1 VVQPRRSIG
10 GDRVDAERSGS
21 RGQFGVVDRAGR
33 NAEAAKRQQLD

>member
-21 RGQFGVVDRAGR
+21 IGQFGVVDRAGR
-33 NAEAAKRQQLD
+33 DAEATNPQPLD